1 MRDVLVMAVYHK
13 FIIPCIGTILCR
25 YHVWILRDVSETSIS
40 RVSLSMF
47 VVIVAIVRK

>member
-13 FIIPCIGTILCR
+13 FIPCIGTILCR